1 MVGSLPIMRAIL
13 AQSQALLLNRREVMA
28 GAAATAMVLPTLAQ
42 TATAAETLVDDAS
55 HMNQTA
61 VFSHWIT
68 KPPDR
73 DILIDRLRRE
83 LKDAKAAGRPVAIA
97 GARHSM
103 GGQSIPKDGHA
114 IQLNIPDLEID
125 RAGKRYHTGAGARWD
140 QVVAALDPMGL
151 SPLIM
156 QSNDDFAV
164 GSTLCVNAHGWP
176 IPYGPF
182 GDSVRSFRLMLA
194 DGEIVTCSPTENA
207 ELFQAA
213 IGGYGLLGIV
223 LDLELDAAENALLE
237 AQAQVMPAEQFGAA
251 LQAAARSGGKVEMA
265 YGRLSLSRE
274 NFLREALLVTYGRK
288 PGAGTPPAATVGGFI
303 SNVSRHVFR
312 AQIGS
317 DFWKRQRWTI
327 ERRFKPGT
335 DTRNT
340 LLNEPV
346 SSLGPAGQG
355 RTDILHEY
363 FVPPE
368 RFADF
373 MAACRRHI
381 PGSGQDLLN
390 VTLRYL
396 APDRRSLLAYAPD
409 ERVAAVMLFSQ
420 TRDADGDAAMARMTR
435 ALIDEVLA
443 IGGCYY
449 LPYRLHATAEQMHR
463 AYPGLDRFLAL
474 KRQHDPGLLFRN
486 RLWDHYLAAA

>member
-1 MVGSLPIMRAIL
+1 M
-13 AQSQALLLNRREVMA
+13 AQAQTLLLNRRDLMT
-28 GAAATAMVLPTLAQ
+28 GAAATGFLLPSVVR

-55 HMNQTA
+55 HLNQTR
-61 VFSHWIT
+61 VFTHWVT
-68 KPPDR
+68 KPSDQAV
-73 DILIDRLRRE
+73 LIDQLRRE
-83 LKDAKAAGRPVAIA
+83 LKEANAARRPVAIA

-114 IQLNIPDLEID
+114 VQLNIPDLEID
-125 RAGKRYHTGAGARWD
+125 RAGKRYHVGAGARWD
-140 QVVAALDPMGL
+140 QVVAALDPVGL

-176 IPYGPF
+176 IPFGPF

-194 DGEIVTCSPTENA
+194 DGEIVTCSPAENT

-213 IGGYGLLGIV
+213 IGGYGLLGII

-237 AQAQVMPAEQFGAA
+237 AQAQLMPAEQFGAA
-251 LQAAARSGGKVEMA
+251 LQAAARTGGKVEMA

-274 NFLREALLVTYGRK
+274 HFLREALLVTYRRK
-288 PGAGTPPAATVGGFI
+288 SLAGTTPPATAGGFI

-363 FVPPE
+363 FVPPD

-373 MAACRRHI
+373 LTACRRHI

-396 APDRRSLLAYAPD
+396 APDRRSLLAYAPQ

-420 TRDADGDAAMARMTR
+420 TRDAVGDAAMARMTR

-449 LPYRLHATAEQMHR
+449 LPYRLHATAEQMRR
-463 AYPGLDRFLAL
+463 AYPGLDRLLAL

-486 RLWDHYLAAA
+486 RMWDHYFATA